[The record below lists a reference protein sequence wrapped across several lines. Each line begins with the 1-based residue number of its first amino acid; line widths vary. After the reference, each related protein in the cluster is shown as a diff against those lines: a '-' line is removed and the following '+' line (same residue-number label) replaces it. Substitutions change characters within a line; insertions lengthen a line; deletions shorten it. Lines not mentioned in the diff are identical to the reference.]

1 MDKGALAKFEKIADE
16 MPCMHEFIVN
26 CKLIQTSKSRE
37 TCGCPGCMFR
47 RMITSL
53 REEKALV
60 AREDLSEYRLGD
72 RKIIAELM
80 RWPRSSIA
88 WPGTTLPARRG
99 CNNRHKKPGWYGWRR
114 VLSGMSTLQDALA
127 ATQAGAEEQKV

>member
-1 MDKGALAKFEKIADE
+1 MDKDALAKFEKIADE

-72 RKIIAELM
+72 RKIIAELIAM
-80 RWPRSSIA
+80 AEKLDCMVLGPRFPPDEDVTIVIRNLDGTDGA
-88 WPGTTLPARRG
+88 ACFPGCPHCRML
-99 CNNRHKKPGWYGWRR
+99 
-114 VLSGMSTLQDALA
+114 
-127 ATQAGAEEQKV
+127 